1 MTPSAVNHIGW
12 RTFLMFGI
20 FCIANFVFVWFFI
33 KETKG
38 RTLEDMDLIF
48 GTVEAE
54 QRAAD
59 VERMM
64 HKAMDHDDHVEDVA
78 PVSEKT
84 AQTTETPAAT
94 TVDETPA
101 AIVGDEKVVH

>member
-1 MTPSAVNHIGW
+1 
-12 RTFLMFGI
+12 MFGI
-20 FCIANFVFVWFFI
+20 FCAANFVFVFFFI

-38 RTLEDMDLIF
+38 RSLEDMDLIF

-64 HKAMDHDDHVEDVA
+64 HKGMHEDDQIEDVA
-78 PVSEKT
+78 AAPETKT
-84 AQTTETPAAT
+84 TATTTPAREVEEA
-94 TVDETPA
+94 PA
-101 AIVGDEKVVH
+101 APIGDEKVVY